1 MDNLDELEKIISIIA
16 KNIPNDNNI
25 NILMLLFRIMP
36 IFLVCHDWNVHYKYS
51 ITYYISYY
59 IALPLFH
66 K

>member
-36 IFLVCHDWNVHYKYS
+36 IFLVCHDWNVHYKY
-51 ITYYISYY
+51 
-59 IALPLFH
+59 
-66 K
+66 